1 MEGVSGHT
9 PKIPRHGH
17 ATDRERHS
25 HCSDRLDT
33 SFLGT
38 GLSSVFLIVSVLEM
52 GISCTHTPTP
62 CSSLAISSPRDPQG
76 SRLSCLARL
85 WLGNKETRA
94 AGGGWPGSLP
104 GSSPL
109 ASVLIAA
116 SWSQDGCHNAFKP
129 HAQVPGRKKEG
140 VKRKSATSLS
150 TPADES
156 LAVYPP

>member
-52 GISCTHTPTP
+52 GISCTHTPTSLTDS
-62 CSSLAISSPRDPQG
+62 SSLTGVCPRTDHFL
-76 SRLSCLARL
+76 REVL
-85 WLGNKETRA
+85 
-94 AGGGWPGSLP
+94 LP
-104 GSSPL
+104 
-109 ASVLIAA
+109 
-116 SWSQDGCHNAFKP
+116 
-129 HAQVPGRKKEG
+129 
-140 VKRKSATSLS
+140 
-150 TPADES
+150 
-156 LAVYPP
+156 